1 MQAASWH
8 RLYRLSGTCFSL
20 RAASPWS
27 PPKSRCAKKLYNIR
41 DPILNCSE
49 GATLLSPDGD
59 MVREYFGA
67 HIMGTVFGAVAAG
80 PSLGLAPWPWFAP
93 PRRALPP

>member
-27 PPKSRCAKKLYNIR
+27 PPKSRCAKKLYNIH

-49 GATLLSPDGD
+49 GATFLSPDSD

-80 PSLGLAPWPWFAP
+80 ARRRITPGAWFAP
-93 PRRALPP
+93 ALRALPP